1 MGYTDRDLVD
11 QICQNPYYQYFIG
24 FSAFQHQVPFACTLL
39 VEWRKR
45 VDLDFVK
52 TANDLLCDATPE
64 AFRFRKRKDSGSL
77 PGYYEARNQNRVS
90 HSGLGQVSAVILLG
104 NCRYFFCLKVRK
116 LAGKRYTYSS
126 LGKFMNRFNA
136 QLDVP
141 YADTDLSGAGDFF
154 RQKTHFASISKY
166 MQDSGAL

>member
-1 MGYTDRDLVD
+1 M
-11 QICQNPYYQYFIG
+11 CQRRSKRLRTGSLSTASDNNIPVVWAIRIAIWLIYFIG

-116 LAGKRYTYSS
+116 LAGKSPLNSRRRC
-126 LGKFMNRFNA
+126 LMHGR
-136 QLDVP
+136 LC
-141 YADTDLSGAGDFF
+141 SG
-154 RQKTHFASISKY
+154 
-166 MQDSGAL
+166 

>member
-52 TANDLLCDATPE
+52 IANDLLCDATPE

-77 PGYYEARNQNRVS
+77 PGYYEARNQNRGS
-90 HSGLGQVSAVILLG
+90 HSGLVQVSAVILLG
-104 NCRYFFCLKVRK
+104 GCRYF
-116 LAGKRYTYSS
+116 
-126 LGKFMNRFNA
+126 
-136 QLDVP
+136 
-141 YADTDLSGAGDFF
+141 LSES
-154 RQKTHFASISKY
+154 QKICGEISFE
-166 MQDSGAL
+166 Q